1 LSIKPL
7 DKIQLGKVTLWQ
19 RGDPDINRGMDKE
32 TDFVTECYFPWLD
45 IEALKIEFDKTLL
58 APFEHPLKEKCQE
71 ENSWFEYAPNW
82 HTFDF
87 SNDMEYY
94 IDSNPETVR
103 ACITL
108 RYMLDTKKVTP
119 KYFKQMAGSDLPWHS
134 DPLGSCAIN
143 IALEEDTA
151 NLEYMG
157 NLKGLEDFHYNY
169 RIGLLNTVPRHR
181 VQPFHTD
188 RRTAKFQVFG
198 LSYKEVRERLL
209 YHDAIRLPS

>member
-1 LSIKPL
+1 MSIKPL

-119 KYFKQMAGSDLPWHS
+119 KYFKQMA
-134 DPLGSCAIN
+134 
-143 IALEEDTA
+143 
-151 NLEYMG
+151 
-157 NLKGLEDFHYNY
+157 DFHYNY